1 MAVDQKIDNAEYFLN
16 KIRNA
21 KKREDIIPNISA
33 FLSETTS
40 IPDYLLEDYNLK
52 YGLGIK
58 RMYKNTFIEQA
69 IIQKNQGAIR
79 FIIEY
84 ISNFNELK
92 KDPVVER
99 LWHKR
104 NVQVHSKHDPL
115 QANFSVNLPESVPD
129 NDSVDIEVRD
139 KDGNLTT
146 KSGLLNKIKSGVE
159 KKIKSISELK
169 KQSTTRSMTMTWFF
183 TDYKDRD
190 VVDLCET
197 YLKLTKSFINHLRNE
212 FPYDQINKVE

>member
-1 MAVDQKIDNAEYFLN
+1 MAVDQKITNAEYFLN
-16 KIRNA
+16 KIRNIT
-21 KKREDIIPNISA
+21 KREDVIPNISA

-58 RMYKNTFIEQA
+58 RKCKNTFIEQA
-69 IIQKNQGAIR
+69 IIKKNQGAIR

-84 ISNFNELK
+84 ISKFNQLK

-104 NVQVHSKHDPL
+104 NVQVHSKNDAL
-115 QANFSVNLPESVPD
+115 QANFSVNLSESVPVSD
-129 NDSVDIEVRD
+129 LVDIEVRD
-139 KDGNLTT
+139 KDGNLKT

-159 KKIKSISELK
+159 KKIKSINELK
-169 KQSTTRSMTMTWFF
+169 KQSTTSSMIVIWFF

-190 VVDLCET
+190 VLDLCET
-197 YLKLTKSFINHLRNE
+197 YLKLMKTFVSDLKTNFLNDEIS
-212 FPYDQINKVE
+212 K

>member
-1 MAVDQKIDNAEYFLN
+1 MAVDQKITNAEYFLN

-21 KKREDIIPNISA
+21 KKREDVIPNISA

-58 RMYKNTFIEQA
+58 RMCKNTFIEQA
-69 IIQKNQGAIR
+69 IIKKNQGAIR

-84 ISNFNELK
+84 ISKFNQLK

-104 NVQVHSKHDPL
+104 NVQVHSKNDAL
-115 QANFSVNLPESVPD
+115 QANFSVNLSESVPVSD
-129 NDSVDIEVRD
+129 LVDIEVRD
-139 KDGNLTT
+139 KDGNLKT

-159 KKIKSISELK
+159 KKIKSINELK
-169 KQSTTRSMTMTWFF
+169 KQSTTSSMTVIWFF

-190 VVDLCET
+190 VLDLCET
-197 YLKLTKSFINHLRNE
+197 YLKLMKTFVSDLKHE
-212 FPYDQINKVE
+212 FP

>member
-1 MAVDQKIDNAEYFLN
+1 MAVDQKITNAEYFLN

-21 KKREDIIPNISA
+21 KTREDVIPNISA

-58 RMYKNTFIEQA
+58 RMCKNTFIEQA

-84 ISNFNELK
+84 ISKFNQLK

-104 NVQVHSKHDPL
+104 NVQVHSKNDAL
-115 QANFSVNLPESVPD
+115 QANFSVNLSESVPVSD
-129 NDSVDIEVRD
+129 LVDIEVRD
-139 KDGNLTT
+139 KDGNLKT

-159 KKIKSISELK
+159 KKINSINELK
-169 KQSTTRSMTMTWFF
+169 KQSTTSSMTVIWFF

-190 VVDLCET
+190 VLDLCET
-197 YLKLTKSFINHLRNE
+197 YLKLMKTFVSDLKHE
-212 FPYDQINKVE
+212 FP

>member
-1 MAVDQKIDNAEYFLN
+1 MAVDQKITNAEYFLN
-16 KIRNA
+16 KIRNIT
-21 KKREDIIPNISA
+21 KREDVIPNISA

-84 ISNFNELK
+84 ISKFNQLK

-104 NVQVHSKHDPL
+104 NVQVHSKNDAL
-115 QANFSVNLPESVPD
+115 QANFSVNLSESVPVSD
-129 NDSVDIEVRD
+129 LVDIEVRD
-139 KDGNLTT
+139 KDGNLKT
-146 KSGLLNKIKSGVE
+146 KFGLLNKIKSGVE
-159 KKIKSISELK
+159 KKIKSINELK
-169 KQSTTRSMTMTWFF
+169 KQSTTSSMTVIWLF

-190 VVDLCET
+190 VLDLCET
-197 YLKLTKSFINHLRNE
+197 YLKLMKTFVSDLKHE
-212 FPYDQINKVE
+212 FP